1 MLDICIWKHAQ
12 IKGADMINFEASK
25 YHQLTYV
32 NNIRTYKYLTQNE
45 EFIKKRI
52 KETLT
57 LLQAS
62 AKII

>member
-1 MLDICIWKHAQ
+1 
-12 IKGADMINFEASK
+12 MINMK
-25 YHQLTYV
+25 LQNIINLNTPTYV
-32 NNIRTYKYLTQNE
+32 NYIHTYKYLTQNE
-45 EFIKKRI
+45 EFIEKKI